1 MDKNMKLK
9 KPIIGIA
16 LLALASQA
24 CKQDIEEFIVER
36 REIVDTLAEKKWKA
50 LAPALND
57 TTIAIN
63 QLFKNLEL
71 KPEVKTINLTTGGT
85 YTFANGCTVR
95 LGANT
100 CSGGSG
106 QVATGAAQLEVILI
120 RSRGDMVQH
129 RMETVSDGKL
139 LESGGQLFVRV
150 SQNNQELSL
159 VNNQAITVTYSIPS
173 TPNGTMKIFNG
184 TEGSDGRVNWVLNRD
199 STVNNVFVRQD
210 SFSANYFYGLTCNRL
225 RWINC
230 DYFRSDTANLVKY
243 YVQMADSFTN
253 VNTGIFTIFRN
264 LNAMIALQGDS
275 TTRKFGV
282 PNGYRGVPA
291 GSAVTLVS
299 ISRLGRDSSNY
310 RYYLGTS
317 DVTITGNVTYALP
330 PVRKTLAE
338 IRTFLNAL

>member
-1 MDKNMKLK
+1 MKLN

-24 CKQDIEEFIVER
+24 CRQDIEQFIVER
-36 REIVDTLAEKKWKA
+36 KEVVDTLAEKRWKA

-57 TTIAIN
+57 TTVAIN
-63 QLFKNLEL
+63 QLFKNLAT

-85 YTFANGCTVR
+85 YTFSNGCTVQ
-95 LGANT
+95 LAPNA

-120 RSRGDMVQH
+120 KSRGEMVQY

-139 LESGGQLFVRV
+139 LESGGQIFVRV

-159 VNNQAITVTYSIPS
+159 LNNQSVAISYSIPS
-173 TPNGTMKIFNG
+173 APNGVMKIFNG

-199 STVNNVFVRQD
+199 SAVNNVFVQRD
-210 SFSANYFYGLTCNRL
+210 SFSNNFLYGLTCNRL

-243 YVQMADSFTN
+243 CVQMADSFTN
-253 VNTGIFTIFRN
+253 VNTGVFTVFRN

-275 TTRKFGV
+275 TTRKFCV
-282 PNGYRGVPA
+282 PANYQGVPA

-317 DVTITGNVTYALP
+317 DVNITGNVTYPLN

>member
-1 MDKNMKLK
+1 MKLN
-9 KPIIGIA
+9 KPIIGVA

-24 CKQDIEEFIVER
+24 CKKDIEQFLVER
-36 REIVDTLAEKKWKA
+36 TEIIDPLAEKKWNA

-63 QLFKNLEL
+63 QVFKNLVAT
-71 KPEVKTINLTTGGT
+71 PESKTVNLASGGL
-85 YTFANGCTVR
+85 YTFSNGCTVR
-95 LGANT
+95 LAPNA
-100 CSGGSG
+100 CVSGNG
-106 QVATGAAQLEVILI
+106 QVASGAAQLEVVLI
-120 RSRGDMVQH
+120 KSRGDMVQY

-159 VNNQAITVTYSIPS
+159 ANNQAITINYTIPS
-173 TPNGTMKIFNG
+173 TPNGQMQIFNG
-184 TEGSDGRVNWVLNRD
+184 TERTDGRVNWVLNQD
-199 STVNNVFVRQD
+199 STANNVFVRRD
-210 SFSANYFYGLTCNRL
+210 SFSNNYLYGLTCNRL

-230 DYFRSDTANLVKY
+230 DYFRGDTSNLVKY

-253 VNTGIFTIFRN
+253 VNTGVFTVFRN
-264 LNAMIALQGDS
+264 LNAMIGLQGDS

-282 PNGYRGVPA
+282 PNGYRGVPT
-291 GSAVTLVS
+291 GSAVTFVS
-299 ISRLGRDSSNY
+299 ISRLGRDSTNY

-317 DVTITGNVTYALP
+317 DITITGNVTYALN

-338 IRTFLNAL
+338 IRTFLNSL

>member
-1 MDKNMKLK
+1 MKLN

-16 LLALASQA
+16 LLALVSQA

-36 REIVDTLAEKKWKA
+36 RETVDTLAEKKWKA

-63 QLFKNLEL
+63 QLFKNLVA
-71 KPEVKTINLTTGGT
+71 KPEVKTVNLATGGT
-85 YTFANGCTVR
+85 YTFANGCTIR
-95 LGANT
+95 LAANACT
-100 CSGGSG
+100 GGNG
-106 QVATGAAQLEVILI
+106 QVATGAAQIEVILI
-120 RSRGDMVQH
+120 KSRGDMVQY

-150 SQNNQELSL
+150 SQNNQELNLAS
-159 VNNQAITVTYSIPS
+159 NQAITINYTIPS
-173 TPNGTMKIFNG
+173 SPNGTMKIFNG
-184 TEGSDGRVNWVLNRD
+184 IEGSDGRVNWVLNRD
-199 STVNNVFVRQD
+199 SAANNVVARRD
-210 SFSANYFYGLTCNRL
+210 SFSNDYLYGLTCNRL

-243 YVQMADSFTN
+243 HVQMADSFTN
-253 VNTGIFTIFRN
+253 VNTSVFTVFRN

-291 GSAVTLVS
+291 GSAATLVS

-310 RYYLGTS
+310 RYYLGTL
-317 DVTITGNVTYALP
+317 DVNITGNVTYPLN

-338 IRTFLNAL
+338 IKTFLNTL

>member
-1 MDKNMKLK
+1 MKLN

-24 CKQDIEEFIVER
+24 CKQDIETFIIER
-36 REIVDTLAEKKWKA
+36 IEKIDTLAAKKWRA

-57 TTIAIN
+57 TTVAIN
-63 QLFKNLEL
+63 QLFKELEL
-71 KPEVKTINLTTGGT
+71 KPEVKTINLATGGT

-95 LGANT
+95 LGPNA

-106 QVATGAAQLEVILI
+106 QMATGAAQLEVILI
-120 RSRGDMVQH
+120 RSRGEMVQH
-129 RMETVSDGKL
+129 RMETLSDGKL

-159 VNNQAITVTYSIPS
+159 VSNQAVTINYTIPS
-173 TPNGTMKIFNG
+173 SPNGTMQIFNG
-184 TEGSDGRVNWVLNRD
+184 TEGNNGRVNWVLNRD
-199 STVNNVFVRQD
+199 STVNNVAVRRD
-210 SFSANYFYGLTCNRL
+210 SFSNNFLYGLTSNRL

-230 DYFRSDTANLVKY
+230 DYFISDTANLVKY

-253 VNTGIFTIFRN
+253 VNTGVFTVFRN
-264 LNAMIALQGDS
+264 LNAMMALQGDS

-282 PNGYRGVPA
+282 PNGYRGVSA
-291 GSAVTLVS
+291 GSAVKLVS
-299 ISRLGRDSSNY
+299 ISRVGIDSSNY

-317 DVTITGNVTYALP
+317 DVNIAGNVTYPLN

-338 IRTFLNAL
+338 IKTFLNTL

>member
-1 MDKNMKLK
+1 MKLN

-24 CKQDIEEFIVER
+24 CKQDKEEFIVER
-36 REIVDTLAEKKWKA
+36 IEKIDTLAEKRWNA

-63 QLFKNLEL
+63 QLFKNLEA
-71 KPEVKTINLTTGGT
+71 KPEVKTINLTTGGI

-95 LGANT
+95 FGANA
-100 CSGGSG
+100 CSFGNG
-106 QVATGAAQLEVILI
+106 QVASGTAQLEVILI

-129 RMETVSDGKL
+129 RMETISDGKL

-150 SQNNQELSL
+150 SQGNQELSL
-159 VNNQAITVTYSIPS
+159 LNNQAVSISYSIPS

-199 STVNNVFVRQD
+199 STTNNVFGRRD
-210 SFSANYFYGLTCNRL
+210 SFSNNYLYELTCNRL

-243 YVQMADSFTN
+243 CVQMADSFTN
-253 VNTGIFTIFRN
+253 MNTGVFTVFRN
-264 LNAMIALQGDS
+264 LNSMLALQGDS
-275 TTRKFGV
+275 TTRKFCI
-282 PNGYRGVPA
+282 PNGYQGVPA
-291 GSAVTLVS
+291 GSAVSFVS
-299 ISRLGRDSSNY
+299 ISRLGRDSTNY

-317 DVTITGNVTYALP
+317 DVNITGNVTYPLM

>member
-1 MDKNMKLK
+1 MKLN

-36 REIVDTLAEKKWKA
+36 REPIDSLAAKRWNP

-63 QLFKNLEL
+63 QLFKNLVA
-71 KPEVKTINLTTGGT
+71 KPEVKTVNLTSGGT

-95 LGANT
+95 LAPNSCT
-100 CSGGSG
+100 GGNG
-106 QVATGAAQLEVILI
+106 QVASGAAQLEVILI
-120 RSRGDMVQH
+120 RSRGDMVQY
-129 RMETVSDGKL
+129 RMETISDGKL
-139 LESGGQLFVRV
+139 LESGGQMFVRV

-159 VNNQAITVTYSIPS
+159 VNNQAVAISYSIPS
-173 TPNGTMKIFNG
+173 SPNGTMKIFNG
-184 TEGSDGRVNWVLNRD
+184 TEGSDGRVNWVVNRD
-199 STVNNVFVRQD
+199 STVNNVFARRD
-210 SFSANYFYGLTCNRL
+210 SFSNNYLYDLSCNRL

-230 DYFRSDTANLVKY
+230 DYFYSDTANLVKY

-253 VNTGIFTIFRN
+253 VNTGVFTVFRN
-264 LNAMIALQGDS
+264 LNAMLALQGDS

-291 GSAVTLVS
+291 GSAVTFVS
-299 ISRLGRDSSNY
+299 ISRLGRDSTDF

-317 DVTITGNVTYALP
+317 NVNITGNVTYPLN

-338 IRTFLNAL
+338 IRTFLNTL